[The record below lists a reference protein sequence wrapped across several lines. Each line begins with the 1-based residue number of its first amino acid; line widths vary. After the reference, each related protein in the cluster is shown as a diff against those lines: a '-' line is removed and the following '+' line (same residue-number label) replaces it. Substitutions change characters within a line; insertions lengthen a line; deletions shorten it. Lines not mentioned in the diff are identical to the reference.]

1 MLAPSP
7 DVPLQPAFRMRTR
20 RAELRRKG
28 MKLLR
33 NQLSQRIPLLSPMV
47 FMVSLRRVSFSCTTP
62 LMIMATE

>member
-1 MLAPSP
+1 
-7 DVPLQPAFRMRTR
+7 MRTR

-33 NQLSQRIPLLSPMV
+33 NQLSHSIPLLSPMLR
-47 FMVSLRRVSFSCTTP
+47 MVSLRRASFSCTTP